1 MKKMIYATLLNL
13 AILPSAFAGDFANWA
28 EDQGYVAAA
37 ACMHLPAESSQAYCI
52 KDLSEHGYF
61 ESKSTNLAEAS
72 QLESN
77 GYFAAAAALRKY
89 N

>member
-1 MKKMIYATLLNL
+1 MKKTIYASL
-13 AILPSAFAGDFANWA
+13 ASLAFLPAAFAGDFANWA

-61 ESKSTNLAEAS
+61 ESKSTNLADAA

-77 GYFAAAAALRKY
+77 GYFAAAAAQRKY

>member
-13 AILPSAFAGDFANWA
+13 AILPSVFAGDFANWA

-61 ESKSTNLAEAS
+61 ESKSSELADAA

-77 GYFAAAAALRKY
+77 GYFAAAAAMRKY